1 MAALTAMV
9 TIVAPKSGS
18 QLGRSLPRLEGTD
31 KVNE

>member
-1 MAALTAMV
+1 MV

-31 KVNE
+31 KVTMAS